1 MRTIKKELALLM
13 AGCCVLAILLTWIS
27 INVTVNKEFNK
38 YMLSIQ
44 NRKYNSVVEYLKN
57 VYEKNDKWEVSSGT
71 EMIHEAYMG
80 NYCLTLYDSDKKVI
94 WGMDPNDPKFNEHMQ
109 HMNVSRGVYNSKTFE
124 IVSNNKIVGYVDIGQ
139 YSALL
144 LSDEDL
150 NFKKSINISIV
161 MSCLFITFIIVII
174 SIYFSKRF
182 SRPIKEISNISVRL
196 SNGDLSARSN
206 IDSNIKEVED
216 LRSSINL
223 LGDKLNNQDKIRKRL
238 VSDISHE
245 IRTPLNILQ
254 NNLEAMIDGVFPM
267 TIESLSSLND
277 EVIRFSKLVDN
288 INVLKT
294 FEERSLEAKFED
306 VNLVDIISKV
316 CEEFDI
322 LARQNNIEII
332 IESNCEEDYFIK
344 GDRDKIKQ
352 VFINLISNAIKFTEV
367 KFKSGGG
374 KVEVKI
380 FKENQ
385 KTIVEVGD
393 NGIGISE
400 DDIDFI
406 FESMYR
412 GDKSRNIIEG
422 SGIGLTVV
430 KDILLLH
437 SASIEVKSQ
446 EGEGSSF
453 KIVF

>member
-1 MRTIKKELALLM
+1 
-13 AGCCVLAILLTWIS
+13 
-27 INVTVNKEFNK
+27 
-38 YMLSIQ
+38 
-44 NRKYNSVVEYLKN
+44 
-57 VYEKNDKWEVSSGT
+57 
-71 EMIHEAYMG
+71 
-80 NYCLTLYDSDKKVI
+80 
-94 WGMDPNDPKFNEHMQ
+94 
-109 HMNVSRGVYNSKTFE
+109 
-124 IVSNNKIVGYVDIGQ
+124 
-139 YSALL
+139 
-144 LSDEDL
+144 
-150 NFKKSINISIV
+150 
-161 MSCLFITFIIVII
+161 
-174 SIYFSKRF
+174 
-182 SRPIKEISNISVRL
+182 
-196 SNGDLSARSN
+196 
-206 IDSNIKEVED
+206 
-216 LRSSINL
+216 
-223 LGDKLNNQDKIRKRL
+223 
-238 VSDISHE
+238 
-245 IRTPLNILQ
+245 
-254 NNLEAMIDGVFPM
+254 M

-332 IESNCEEDYFIK
+332 IESNFEEEYFIK